1 MFTGATARNS
11 ERIFL
16 EPMHDSMVR
25 LATSSY
31 NDKDPIIQGV
41 WAILMLRVRD
51 IGFYNPKGPCIQI
64 DILWP

>member
-16 EPMHDSMVR
+16 EPMHDSIVR

-31 NDKDPIIQGV
+31 NDTPR
-41 WAILMLRVRD
+41 AS
-51 IGFYNPKGPCIQI
+51 
-64 DILWP
+64 